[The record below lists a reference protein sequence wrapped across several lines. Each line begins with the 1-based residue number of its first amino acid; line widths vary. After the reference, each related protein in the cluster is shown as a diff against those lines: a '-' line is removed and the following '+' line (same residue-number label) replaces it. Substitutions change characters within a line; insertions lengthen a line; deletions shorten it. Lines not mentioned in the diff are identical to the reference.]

1 MIRLAVFFVPSIQV
15 VLIAGALLM
24 GLEAWLFLER

>member
-1 MIRLAVFFVPSIQV
+1 MIRLAVFMVPSIQV
-15 VLIAGALLM
+15 VLIAGACLM